1 MVFNEIL
8 NLIPFESLYIKAV
21 IFFFAVFGILKLVF
35 FIIERYIHKLVS
47 KTKTN
52 VDDIIFRALGKPI
65 LYIILLASLNTTFSI
80 LPITPETFNVIDNI
94 IKSLIVIV
102 IALPAVKIIDIL
114 IGFWARECSK
124 KTKVTLDDK
133 LVPIFHRIIKAVSL
147 IVAFLLILRVWDI
160 NITPLLA
167 SLGIAGLAVALALQD
182 TFSNFFSAVYIT
194 ADRPVKVGDYIE
206 LENGLKGYVED
217 VGWRSTRLRTL
228 PNNSIIIPNNKL
240 AQSIL
245 TNYDAPKPEM
255 SIVIPV
261 GVSYNSDLEKVEK
274 VTVDVAKKVLGSVEG
289 GVADFEPFIRYKEF
303 GDSSINF
310 SVILRVKNF
319 VNQYLVMHEFI
330 KALKKRYDKEGID
343 IPFPQR
349 DVHMKK

>member
-1 MVFNEIL
+1 
-8 NLIPFESLYIKAV
+8 LYIKAV

-114 IGFWARECSK
+114 IGFWA
-124 KTKVTLDDK
+124 
-133 LVPIFHRIIKAVSL
+133 

>member
-1 MVFNEIL
+1 M
-8 NLIPFESLYIKAV
+8 
-21 IFFFAVFGILKLVF
+21 
-35 FIIERYIHKLVS
+35 
-47 KTKTN
+47 
-52 VDDIIFRALGKPI
+52 
-65 LYIILLASLNTTFSI
+65 
-80 LPITPETFNVIDNI
+80 
-94 IKSLIVIV
+94 
-102 IALPAVKIIDIL
+102 
-114 IGFWARECSK
+114 
-124 KTKVTLDDK
+124 
-133 LVPIFHRIIKAVSL
+133 
-147 IVAFLLILRVWDI
+147 
-160 NITPLLA
+160 A

-303 GDSSINF
+303 
-310 SVILRVKNF
+310 
-319 VNQYLVMHEFI
+319 
-330 KALKKRYDKEGID
+330 
-343 IPFPQR
+343 
-349 DVHMKK
+349 